1 MVGYRGF
8 MHSSGTH
15 QPLLLR
21 WRHILGMFFLHV
33 ATNAYEDNWYDLD
46 KAFKKQAQRLVGR
59 LHRSLKSVLGIGS
72 TNESKSDAA
81 HVQRQARL
89 DELARAFV
97 AELGGEDGEADE
109 AEAFERG
116 KRCLLSAL
124 PSEAR
129 PSSGTRGYDCI
140 SPDLCGAV

>member
-1 MVGYRGF
+1 MDSCTWADLRWY
-8 MHSSGTH
+8 SPA
-15 QPLLLR
+15 PLPR
-21 WRHILGMFFLHV
+21 WRHILNMFFLHV

-46 KAFKKQAQRLVGR
+46 KAFKKQAQQLIKR

-72 TNESKSDAA
+72 TYKSKSDAA

-97 AELGGEDGEADE
+97 AELGNEDGEADE
-109 AEAFERG
+109 AEAFESG
-116 KRCLLSAL
+116 KRSLLRAL
-124 PSEAR
+124 PAEAR

-140 SPDLCGAV
+140 SPLLCEAV

>member
-1 MVGYRGF
+1 MASCTWADLRWY
-8 MHSSGTH
+8 SPA
-15 QPLLLR
+15 PLPR
-21 WRHILGMFFLHV
+21 WRHILSMFFLHV

-46 KAFKKQAQRLVGR
+46 KAFKKQAQQLIKR

-72 TNESKSDAA
+72 THESKSDAA

-116 KRCLLSAL
+116 KRSLLRAL

-129 PSSGTRGYDCI
+129 PSSSTRGYDCI
-140 SPDLCGAV
+140 SPYLCKAV